1 MKLLYQLT
9 LISTII
15 TTLFTSGCSTG
26 GLPTTLAVISDAC
39 EAATIAIPLLEAS
52 GVVPSGIGNI
62 VLAYTGAV
70 SDAASKSSAE
80 LLTTDT
86 AAEKAT
92 KITSYFA
99 SVAVPAL
106 GPTVGPEVQ
115 ALVNAIASAVNLFLT
130 QFDSPSAK
138 KVLASP
144 AADHLK
150 LSMGD
155 RHALGGLEKKFVA
168 TSAKAKGLIKQ

>member
-1 MKLLYQLT
+1 MKLFYQFT

-15 TTLFTSGCSTG
+15 STLLTSGCSTG

-39 EAATIAIPLLEAS
+39 TAATFAIPLLEAS
-52 GVVPSGIGNI
+52 GVIPVGIGNI

-86 AAEKAT
+86 AAQKAT
-92 KITSYFA
+92 KITEYFA
-99 SVAVPAL
+99 AVAVPAL

-115 ALVNAIASAVNLFLT
+115 ALVQAIASAVNLFIS
-130 QFDSPSAK
+130 QFTSPSAK
-138 KVLASP
+138 TAISSG

-150 LSMGD
+150 LSAGD
-155 RHALGGLEKKFVA
+155 RHALGGLQKKLAA
-168 TSAKAKGLIKQ
+168 TAAKSKGLIKP

>member
-1 MKLLYQLT
+1 MKIFYQFT

-15 TTLFTSGCSTG
+15 STLLTSGCSTG

-39 EAATIAIPLLEAS
+39 TAVTIAIPLLESS
-52 GVVPSGIGNI
+52 GVIPAGIGNI

-86 AAEKAT
+86 AAITAT
-92 KITSYFA
+92 KITCYFA
-99 SVAVPAL
+99 NVAVPAL

-115 ALVNAIASAVNLFLT
+115 ALVNAIASAVNLFVS
-130 QFDSPSAK
+130 QFT
-138 KVLASP
+138 SP
-144 AADHLK
+144 AAIKAIKAGTVPALT
-150 LSMGD
+150 MGD
-155 RHALGGLEKKFVA
+155 RHAIGALQKKFA
-168 TSAKAKGLIKQ
+168 ETSVKAKGLIKP